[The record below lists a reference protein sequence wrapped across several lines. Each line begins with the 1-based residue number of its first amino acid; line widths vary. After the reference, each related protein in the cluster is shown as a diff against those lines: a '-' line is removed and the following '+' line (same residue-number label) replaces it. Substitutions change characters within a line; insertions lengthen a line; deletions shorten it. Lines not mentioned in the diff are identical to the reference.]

1 MVIVLY
7 CLPPVPFPSTMQTNS
22 RDRILTQLRFV
33 VLAKLIWIRWEWDTA
48 WPHSRPLRH
57 EISKIPK
64 IPCNSFWVLL
74 LALSSLQLR
83 STIRMD
89 KQARGTHNMI
99 TLILLFVV
107 ELRDIRCVCVCG
119 ACVYVRS
126 PHSFDTDSSIFSF
139 LFMERDWNVVDWIG
153 VFICYLWHQVFRFGC
168 CFSSYAVYCV
178 CVFVNWLVTQRNESD
193 CYILGFVGFCRFF

>member
-1 MVIVLY
+1 
-7 CLPPVPFPSTMQTNS
+7 MQSNS

-57 EISKIPK
+57 GISKIPK

-107 ELRDIRCVCVCG
+107 ELRDIRCVCVCVVHVSTCG
-119 ACVYVRS
+119 
-126 PHSFDTDSSIFSF
+126 PHSHSTPIVRYFHFYLWNVTEMLSIELVFSF
-139 LFMERDWNVVDWIG
+139 VIFGIRFFVLAVAFPHTRCIVSMCLWIDWLHRETKVIVIYW
-153 VFICYLWHQVFRFGC
+153 VL
-168 CFSSYAVYCV
+168 
-178 CVFVNWLVTQRNESD
+178 LV
-193 CYILGFVGFCRFF
+193 FVGFSSFCPLMTDVVGGGWD